1 MILLVAALVAVE
13 CFGQE
18 LRPSSYSTRLLGLG
32 NRSQWQTELAVSN
45 AFEVPTFNGRATNL
59 TLVSQRTDTNTLVVA
74 GFANALGVVNGTY
87 TWDGSWPGWVGV
99 SNGTSIYFQVNQRRW
114 IFYDSNNSAV
124 FSNQGL
130 LPSNSAYLIESL
142 GTVASTNLA
151 TKSDLIGIGMDTTTA
166 TGIAQGVFGANTSP
180 FTRSLLSAT
189 NRTGFV
195 SSFGAWPMDQVDW
208 VFPILNYA
216 KSAGVTNV
224 GGVQNG
230 NTNHYQ
236 YYELSYITS
245 VTNDM
250 VLTNVGMYAGGG
262 ANGGTVNGS
271 PTLWLFAC
279 TDLPESFTLSTSMAG
294 YLWTASY
301 GDLSHVYSASSPVN
315 YEIPGVTVHAGNY
328 LVAIVKFS
336 GGYTW
341 WRGNYFDTNAGNFT
355 FKYPSY
361 MADSATT
368 VVHRADTNRYGSAE
382 MTFSGYSL
390 GRVTNFTGYV
400 EYVQAGVNSNSAAV
414 VTATN
419 TAKTDLIATN
429 GLLVTRL
436 NATNDLLAARINGVT
451 NGASVW
457 TVSGTTTR
465 LANTNTTNVV
475 SCGVLTTAGVSST
488 ASNAQSVNTLAL
500 TNAPFCWTNGT
511 GRNVTVYLSRGVV
524 NGITING
531 SVVAT
536 NSTGYFMDEVMTLSL
551 QPNECFS
558 CSVSND
564 ATTNL
569 PLMTTKPF

>member
-1 MILLVAALVAVE
+1 
-13 CFGQE
+13 
-18 LRPSSYSTRLLGLG
+18 
-32 NRSQWQTELAVSN
+32 
-45 AFEVPTFNGRATNL
+45 
-59 TLVSQRTDTNTLVVA
+59 
-74 GFANALGVVNGTY
+74 
-87 TWDGSWPGWVGV
+87 
-99 SNGTSIYFQVNQRRW
+99 
-114 IFYDSNNSAV
+114 
-124 FSNQGL
+124 
-130 LPSNSAYLIESL
+130 
-142 GTVASTNLA
+142 
-151 TKSDLIGIGMDTTTA
+151 
-166 TGIAQGVFGANTSP
+166 
-180 FTRSLLSAT
+180 
-189 NRTGFV
+189 
-195 SSFGAWPMDQVDW
+195 
-208 VFPILNYA
+208 
-216 KSAGVTNV
+216 
-224 GGVQNG
+224 
-230 NTNHYQ
+230 
-236 YYELSYITS
+236 
-245 VTNDM
+245 
-250 VLTNVGMYAGGG
+250 
-262 ANGGTVNGS
+262 
-271 PTLWLFAC
+271 
-279 TDLPESFTLSTSMAG
+279 
-294 YLWTASY
+294 
-301 GDLSHVYSASSPVN
+301 
-315 YEIPGVTVHAGNY
+315 
-328 LVAIVKFS
+328 VKFS
-336 GGYTW
+336 GNYTW
-341 WRGNYFDTNAGNFT
+341 WKGNYFDTNAGSFT
-355 FKYPSY
+355 YKYPSY